1 MPDVGTFT
9 TYPALVD
16 LPPLVRKQRTLEAKI
31 LPLAGFVEDEKKT
44 RGQIDAL
51 LIAAGLK
58 RGDSVTCNGYDVTHA
73 GRAGTT
79 SLNADALAIL
89 LVLGGVDPEFVDFA
103 LKTSMETGEP
113 ALWATVKPSKGSQV
127 RRPAD
132 RPRRR

>member
-1 MPDVGTFT
+1 MDVGTFT
-9 TYPALVD
+9 TYPALAP

-44 RGQIDAL
+44 RAQIDAL

-58 RGDSVTCNGYDVTHA
+58 RGESVTCNGYDVTHA
-73 GRAGTT
+73 GRKGQE

-103 LKTSMETGEP
+103 LKTSLETGE
-113 ALWATVKPSKGSQV
+113 ASVWATVKPSKGAKV
-127 RRPAD
+127 RR
-132 RPRRR
+132 